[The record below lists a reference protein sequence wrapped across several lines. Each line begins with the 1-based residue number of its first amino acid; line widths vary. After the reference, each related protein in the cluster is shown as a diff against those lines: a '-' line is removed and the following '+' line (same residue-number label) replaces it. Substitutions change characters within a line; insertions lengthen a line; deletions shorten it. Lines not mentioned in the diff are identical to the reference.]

1 MLRTYVTVLIIHT
14 AHVKQCIDN
23 SIKTIL
29 KVIVELLSSIPI
41 IRMYSSCHNGK
52 LLIRTNKCIFIQE
65 HFKKTVYNN
74 NKKVVKHI
82 ISLLTFDRY
91 ISFNFTVVMFLDL
104 YDRFIVIVL

>member
-1 MLRTYVTVLIIHT
+1 MVNYLFVQTSVY
-14 AHVKQCIDN
+14 
-23 SIKTIL
+23 
-29 KVIVELLSSIPI
+29 LSRST
-41 IRMYSSCHNGK
+41 
-52 LLIRTNKCIFIQE
+52 L
-65 HFKKTVYNN
+65 KKTVCNN